1 MLVAHKHSN
10 ASGIECF
17 QGSYTLSER
26 VKRRVRTEVQKR
38 IWRRYAATRPT
49 GFEMF
54 SSDQSQF
61 GALTAALPS
70 QGVINLHWV
79 AGFVDYMSFFSSV
92 PQRMP
97 VVWTLHDMNPF
108 TGGCH
113 YDADCQAYIHGCG
126 SCPQLGSKTRHDLAY
141 TIFKRKHYALA
152 RVPVRNLRIVT
163 PSLWLAQA
171 ARQSKLL
178 GKFEVCT
185 IPYGLDIETFQPRN
199 KRAAREALG
208 FGSDENVV
216 MFVADNVGNS
226 RKGLDLL
233 LSALE
238 MLGDRQNV
246 RLVTVGGGECILPT
260 NLCHC
265 HIGQVNSDR
274 ILSIIYSAA
283 DIVVIPSRQENLG
296 QTALEALACGTP
308 IVGFRVGGMPDIA
321 RSGLTGLLA
330 EPESARDLRDC
341 IAKLLTD
348 SNLRREMATN
358 CRRVAKEDY
367 SLELQAKRYLD
378 LYKSLPVEMG
388 TRIQSQSEVSANRAD
403 EAPRFSR
410 CAL

>member
-1 MLVAHKHSN
+1 
-10 ASGIECF
+10 
-17 QGSYTLSER
+17 
-26 VKRRVRTEVQKR
+26 
-38 IWRRYAATRPT
+38 
-49 GFEMF
+49 MF

-61 GALTAALPS
+61 GGLTAALPS

-92 PQRMP
+92 PQWMP

-113 YDADCQAYIHGCG
+113 YNADCQAYIDGCG

-152 RVPVRNLRIVT
+152 RLPVRNLRIVT
-163 PSLWLAQA
+163 PSFWLAKA

-178 GKFEVCT
+178 GKFEVCV
-185 IPYGLDIETFQPRN
+185 IPYGLDIETFQPRD

-216 MFVADNVGNS
+216 MFVADNGGKHY

-233 LSALE
+233 VSALDVY
-238 MLGDRQNV
+238 GNRQNV

-260 NLCHC
+260 NLRHY
-265 HIGQVNSDR
+265 HIGQVYSDR

-330 EPESARDLRDC
+330 EPESVRDLRDC

-348 SNLRREMATN
+348 SNLRREMAMN

-378 LYKSLPVEMG
+378 LYKSLLAETG
-388 TRIQSQSEVSANRAD
+388 TRI
-403 EAPRFSR
+403 
-410 CAL
+410 